1 MATQTQQSNPLK
13 ILQALT
19 WTQKITTLVLAGAAI
34 ALVVTLIYFMNQ
46 QDYQTLYSDL
56 GPEEAGTIVE
66 KLKAQKVPYIVADS
80 GKSIKVPEERINE
93 LRLQLAGEGLPQ
105 GGKIGFE
112 IFDRTNL
119 GMTEFAERVSY
130 KRALEGELA
139 RTILSLKEIG
149 QARVHLVLPKE
160 SLFESQSEPTKASVV
175 LKLKSGK
182 QLSQP
187 VISGIVHLVSSAV
200 EGLTPNNVTVVDS
213 NGRLLSE
220 AHGSPEE
227 TLTATQLELR
237 ARTEKEL
244 TAKVVN
250 ILEPVVGEG
259 RVKAD
264 ASVLMDFSR
273 REQTEE
279 KYDPQTVIRSQQ
291 KVEEQNQSP
300 SAAVAGVP
308 GTKSNSADPGPNFIP
323 IPQNGGGAF
332 AKHTETTNY
341 EVSKTV
347 RHTLDPAAT
356 VQRLSVAVIVDDD
369 VQTESAKDGS
379 VNRKSTPRTPDDL
392 KKIKD
397 LVTAAVGIDVSRGD
411 VLTVENIA
419 FEAPADLLEAPQ
431 GIFSDIFSD
440 WRTLLRPALRYTA
453 FLLLFVLAYF
463 LLLRPVSKRLLVSVE
478 QSLNAGP
485 ATREIGEGAGGSP
498 ALSLATPK
506 TVKELEAALG
516 PIGSGTSAG
525 EINKSDIL
533 KQRITEFV
541 QKDPEKGAQ
550 LVRAWLIEEGK
561 G

>member
-13 ILQALT
+13 LLQALT
-19 WTQKITTLVLAGAAI
+19 WTQKIMTVVLAGAAV
-34 ALVVTLIYFMNQ
+34 ALVISLIYFMNRD
-46 QDYQTLYSDL
+46 DYQTLYSDL
-56 GPEEAGTIVE
+56 GSEEASIIVE
-66 KLKAQKVPYIVADS
+66 KLKAQKVPYLVSDS
-80 GKSIKVPEERINE
+80 GKSISVPVERINE

-119 GMTEFAERVSY
+119 GMTEFTERVSY

-160 SLFESQSEPTKASVV
+160 SLFEDQAEPTKASVV

-182 QLSQP
+182 QLSQA

-200 EGLTPNNVTVVDS
+200 EGLTPDYVTVVDS
-213 NGRLLSE
+213 NGRLLSDS
-220 AHGSPEE
+220 HGSSEE
-227 TLTATQLELR
+227 ALTATQLELR
-237 ARTEKEL
+237 GRTEKEL

-250 ILEPVVGEG
+250 ILEPIVGEG

-279 KYDPQTVIRSQQ
+279 KYDPQSVVRSQQ
-291 KVEEQNQSP
+291 RVQEQNQAP
-300 SAAVAGVP
+300 SSAVAGVP

-323 IPQNGGGAF
+323 IPTNGGGAF
-332 AKHTETTNY
+332 AKSTETTNY
-341 EVSKTV
+341 EISKTV
-347 RHTLDPAAT
+347 RHTLEPAAT
-356 VQRLSVAVIVDDD
+356 VQRLSVAVIVDDA
-369 VQTESAKDGS
+369 VQVEPGKNGA
-379 VNRKSTPRTPDDL
+379 VNRTTTPRSAEDL
-392 KKIKD
+392 KKIRD
-397 LVTAAVGIDVSRGD
+397 LVTAAVGIDMNRGD

-419 FEAPADLLEAPQ
+419 FEAPQESLDAPP
-431 GIFSDIFSD
+431 GFFSD
-440 WRTLLRPALRYTA
+440 WKPMIRPALRYTA
-453 FLLLFVLAYF
+453 FLLLFLMAY
-463 LLLRPVSKRLLVSVE
+463 LLLFRPVSKRLMVSVE
-478 QSLNAGP
+478 QSLNAAP
-485 ATREIGEGAGGSP
+485 QNELSQGAP

-516 PIGSGTSAG
+516 VTTSISTG
-525 EINKSDIL
+525 DVSKSDIL
-533 KQRITEFV
+533 KQRIAEFV

-550 LVRAWLIEEGK
+550 LVRSWLIEEGK